1 MDIIYLGHSSFLLRG
16 KQTTLVTDPYE
27 EKYGLKLPKTEADIV
42 TVSHDHA
49 DHSASN
55 LVQGNPFVVKGPG
68 EYEIKGVKIIGVD
81 SFHDEKEG
89 KDRGKNTIYNIQIDG
104 INVCHLG
111 DFGQK
116 ELSSQQQEVIGNVDI
131 LLVPTGGNYTIDA
144 QTATE
149 IAALLET
156 KIVIPMHYQDGQ
168 TGLQLDPVDKFLK
181 ETGSEKGE
189 KEAKLTVDKEKL
201 PTEQQVVLMEKK
213 F

>member
-1 MDIIYLGHSSFLLRG
+1 MDITFLGGLSFKLRG
-16 KQTTLVTDPYE
+16 KQTSLITDPYKSSSE
-27 EKYGLKLPKTEADIV
+27 FPFPKQQTDIITISHKNNGLNQNEILGEA
-42 TVSHDHA
+42 
-49 DHSASN
+49 
-55 LVQGNPFVVKGPG
+55 FVIEGPG

-189 KEAKLTVDKEKL
+189 KEAKLTVFKEKL
-201 PTEQQVVLMEKK
+201 PTEQQVVIMEKK
-213 F
+213 V